1 MFFLCFYFRFALAC
15 CIVSILTVEFIVSLL
30 CDASNA
36 VGNWILAL
44 GGFLLF
50 AIG

>member
-1 MFFLCFYFRFALAC
+1 MFYLCLHIRFALAC
-15 CIVSILTVEFIVSLL
+15 CVVSILDVEFIVSLL
-30 CDASNA
+30 CDASDA

-50 AIG
+50 AID